1 MSENYKMI
9 VRKLRIMEKNLYISE
24 KSCNFAQSFAQEGE
38 NTMKND
44 IYSTLDKEPLQE
56 IAKSRLAEYKAIEKE
71 VDAEAERL
79 TREEL
84 GMPEDQWWFGSCHT
98 FWKHKKRILRE
109 KYHMRWRSPQ
119 DLNPETCFD

>member
-1 MSENYKMI
+1 MPRIFLSINLHISKFFRTFA
-9 VRKLRIMEKNLYISE
+9 RK
-24 KSCNFAQSFAQEGE
+24 FAQKGE
-38 NTMKND
+38 NTMED
-44 IYSTLDKEPLQE
+44 ITYSTLDGEPLQE
-56 IAKSRLAEYKAIEKE
+56 VGKSRLAEYKAIEKE

-119 DLNPETCFD
+119 DLNPESCFD

>member
-1 MSENYKMI
+1 MRISKI
-9 VRKLRIMEKNLYISE
+9 FRTFARK
-24 KSCNFAQSFAQEGE
+24 FAQKGE
-38 NTMKND
+38 NTMEND
-44 IYSTLDKEPLQE
+44 IYSTLDGEPLSE
-56 IAKSRLAEYKAIEKE
+56 VGKSRLAEYKAIEKE